1 MERLVLIDTAMRL
14 IAVGQLLL
22 MALVAGRSGAP
33 ARIRWATVALLLCVA
48 AYLAIVSPG
57 LDLWRSPA
65 WPAIQIL
72 SLNAP
77 LALWVFAHLIF
88 ERPVDKRLFALAL
101 GVTLID
107 WGFFLHARYV
117 THVPPYV
124 AGGVQ
129 HLVAFL
135 CAAHA
140 IVIAI
145 ANRGDDLSEKR
156 RMFRLGFVIVVGAE
170 TLGVVL
176 AESWYDYLRTD
187 MWLMLLQSGTSLI
200 AILAFGAAMLS
211 ANAELLFDAGAPR
224 TARPP
229 LSPAEH
235 VLKQKLDAA
244 MAAHA
249 YREAGLT
256 IGVLADKLGVPE
268 HRLRLLI
275 NQRLGYRNFSD
286 FLNSHRIADARAW
299 LGDPGRVDLPVLTLA
314 MDLGYGSLAPFNRAF
329 RDATGTSPSEYRR
342 AAILDPEKG

>member
-1 MERLVLIDTAMRL
+1 MERLLLIDTAMRL
-14 IAVGQLLL
+14 MGVGQLLL
-22 MALVAGRSGAP
+22 MALVVGRSGAP
-33 ARIRWATVALLLCVA
+33 APIRRATIALLVCVS
-48 AYLAIVSPG
+48 AYLAIVSPA
-57 LDLWRSPA
+57 LQLWRSAA
-65 WPAIQIL
+65 WPVIQIF

-88 ERPVDKRLFALAL
+88 ERPIDKRLFALAL
-101 GVTLID
+101 GATLVD
-107 WGFFLHARYV
+107 WSFFLHARYV
-117 THVPPYV
+117 THQMPV
-124 AGGVQ
+124 AAGAVQ
-129 HLVAFL
+129 HAIAFL

-140 IVIAI
+140 IAIAI

-156 RMFRLGFVIVVGAE
+156 RMFRLGFVIVVGLE

-176 AESWYDYLRTD
+176 AESWYDFLRTD
-187 MWLMLLQSGTSLI
+187 MRLMLLQSGTSLL

-211 ANAELLFDAGAPR
+211 ANAELLFDADAPR
-224 TARPP
+224 PAHPP

-244 MAAHA
+244 MAAHVH
-249 YREAGLT
+249 RESGLT
-256 IGVLADKLGVPE
+256 IGVLAGKLGVPE
-268 HRLRLLI
+268 HRLRALI

-286 FLNSHRIADARAW
+286 FLNSHRVADAKAW
-299 LGDPGRVDLPVLTLA
+299 LGDPARVGLPVLTLA